1 MKKILKHYKPYMART
16 VIQQIIYRLMV
27 AAIILLAAW
36 RFGTWN
42 KNATILGDGF
52 FFISLVFLA
61 GAWFNYLFLDGLH
74 IKLPK
79 RRKTLKQTADE
90 HKHHGSNMADYIDT
104 EIINMS
110 ELTEEQQATVKFLAY
125 LIPGVIMMAIS
136 LVVMFLL

>member
-52 FFISLVFLA
+52 FFVSLVFLA
-61 GAWFNYLFLDGLH
+61 GAWFKD
-74 IKLPK
+74 
-79 RRKTLKQTADE
+79 RK
-90 HKHHGSNMADYIDT
+90 S
-104 EIINMS
+104 
-110 ELTEEQQATVKFLAY
+110 
-125 LIPGVIMMAIS
+125 
-136 LVVMFLL
+136 VV